1 MAAPKLNPNLNLG
14 DFDLGDVNGI
24 DLSAILDNKPSPV
37 VQGDDG
43 NMYYS
48 NAYYTPSGWQT
59 EPDFSTPVYYFN
71 QPSELGDVRKIYF
84 DVEDDGSVTTQG
96 SWQTE
101 ETIKSFWD
109 ADEGMGYF
117 KEANPDLTYDN
128 WMSFVKESSALNAQ
142 GLNQYDNSEEYKAL
156 SESYGIVE
164 GFQNDDGDLF
174 RWNGTGFTKT
184 YKTPQVDYAKEI
196 IQSAVLAAAT
206 WGTANA
212 AIGTSLKSFFVSQL
226 SMSGAAA
233 SAATSSL
240 VSAGIQGVLGEEL
253 TVEGVLGSAI
263 GAGLGTQFSQLGIFS
278 DLSAAS
284 TAAIASASASAIE
297 QGIVNGTVDLETVL
311 TSGALGGGL
320 EIGKDLLSSLSG
332 NQAFTFGGLI
342 EEGSS
347 TYEFFNGTPDPLTG
361 QYSGGVIADIRGGF
375 NEFVEQNI
383 TGGDWWESAT
393 ESYDYVDNFE
403 NKDGKFVTL
412 TGYDGLS
419 ETISWKDF
427 VAKGLDEVRGT
438 SPYWEILSSTLDSVD
453 PDDGWIKTLSDWINN
468 AASGSGS
475 HTTEGGTTVTVATT
489 GPGGNNGGSGAD
501 FDCST
506 VSRVQTPDATEEES
520 CGPCV
525 EGFQSDEFGKC
536 IPADTVG
543 VCPEGQVYN
552 EVAGACV
559 DEVFFTPGQPCNT
572 SDGQQGIFD
581 DEGGCYVPTIGTGGN
596 GGNGGNGECGEGE
609 QYNEETQKC
618 ETVTG
623 GPPGG
628 GPESCGG
635 NKVRDAQGNCVDPIE
650 TLCSQPRPTEYGF
663 AQINWDKLCS
673 ETPVTSGTG
682 GPPPPTNGCPEGQT
696 KDEQGNCVT
705 TTVTPPP
712 PNGCPEGYTKDE
724 QGNCVVTTVTPPPPP
739 GSPCA
744 QQNKVENED
753 GSCGPCLQG
762 YMIDPKG
769 FDQCVPTGI
778 PVTTQS
784 PAGGGGGGGG
794 SGGGRIAG
802 GGTGMFEPAN
812 VSMGYNRT
820 PELVVTNKPYKDY
833 AAELDE
839 QVKRLL
845 TQRNKD
851 IV

>member
-1 MAAPKLNPNLNLG
+1 MSAPKLEPNLNLG
-14 DFDLGDVNGI
+14 DFDLGNVNGI
-24 DLSAILDNKPSPV
+24 DLSAILENKPSPV
-37 VQGDDG
+37 VRGDDG

-59 EPDFSTPVYYFN
+59 DPDFSTPVYYFN

-142 GLNQYDNSEEYKAL
+142 GLNQYDNPEEYKAL

-174 RWNGTGFTKT
+174 RWNGTSFTKT
-184 YKTPQVDYAKEI
+184 YKTPQVDYAKELI
-196 IQSAVLAAAT
+196 KTAVLAAAT
-206 WGTANA
+206 WGVANA
-212 AIGTSLKSFFVSQL
+212 AIGTSLKGFFTTQL
-226 SMSGAAA
+226 GMSGAAA

-253 TVEGVLGSAI
+253 TVEGVLGSAL

-278 DLSAAS
+278 ELSAAS
-284 TAAIASASASAIE
+284 TSAIASASASAIE
-297 QGIVNGTVDLETVL
+297 QGIINGTVDLETVI

-347 TYEFFNGTPDPLTG
+347 TYEFFNGAIDPTSGLYTG
-361 QYSGGVIADIRGGF
+361 GLIGDVRGSF
-375 NEFVEQNI
+375 NQFVEQNI
-383 TGGDWWESAT
+383 TGGAWWEGASEQYDTIEEFDNGKVLAT
-393 ESYDYVDNFE
+393 M
-403 NKDGKFVTL
+403 
-412 TGYDGLS
+412 YDGS
-419 ETISWKDF
+419 EVYYDSMQDF
-427 VAKGLDEVRGT
+427 IKAGFVDVEGTSDFFDLFTSGVDIAKSGVEAGLDSIISVIPD
-438 SPYWEILSSTLDSVD
+438 SWFDTLEE
-453 PDDGWIKTLSDWINN
+453 WIRKQSE
-468 AASGSGS
+468 GGS
-475 HTTEGGTTVTVATT
+475 HTTEGGTTVTVSTT
-489 GPGGNNGGSGAD
+489 GPGDNNGGSGAD

-506 VSRVQTPDATEEES
+506 VNRVQTSDATEEES
-520 CGPCV
+520 CGPCI

-536 IPADTVG
+536 VSAETVE

-581 DEGGCYVPTIGTGGN
+581 DEGGCYVPTTGTGGT
-596 GGNGGNGECGEGE
+596 GGTGECGEGE

-618 ETVTG
+618 ETVTA
-623 GPPGG
+623 GPPGGG
-628 GPESCGG
+628 GPESCEG
-635 NKVRDAQGNCVDPIE
+635 NKVRDAQGNCVDPIDS
-650 TLCSQPRPTEYGF
+650 LCSQPRPEEYGF
-663 AQINWDKLCS
+663 EQINWDKLCG
-673 ETPVTSGTG
+673 ETPVTPGPG
-682 GPPPPTNGCPEGQT
+682 NGNPPPPDGCPEGQT
-696 KDEQGNCVT
+696 RNAEGICVAIT
-705 TTVTPPP
+705 NGPPVIV
-712 PNGCPEGYTKDE
+712 E
-724 QGNCVVTTVTPPPPP
+724 PPPP

-744 QQNKVENED
+744 QQNRGQNED
-753 GSCGPCLQG
+753 GSCGDCLPG

-769 FDQCVPTGI
+769 LDQCVPTGI
-778 PVTTQS
+778 PVTT
-784 PAGGGGGGGG
+784 PAPPPAPEPTGGG
-794 SGGGRIAG
+794 SVGG
-802 GGTGMFEPAN
+802 GGTGMFKPAN

-820 PELVVTNKPYKDY
+820 PELVVSNKPYTDY
-833 AAELDE
+833 AAELDA
-839 QVKRLL
+839 QVQRLL

>member
-1 MAAPKLNPNLNLG
+1 MAAPKLDPNLNLG
-14 DFDLGDVNGI
+14 AFDLGNVYGI
-24 DLSAILDNKPSPV
+24 DLSAILENKPSPV

-59 EPDFSTPVYYFN
+59 DPDFSTPVYYFN

-142 GLNQYDNSEEYKAL
+142 GLNQYDNPEEYKAL

-174 RWNGTGFTKT
+174 RWNGTSFTKT
-184 YKTPQVDYAKEI
+184 YKTPQVDYAKEL

-212 AIGTSLKSFFVSQL
+212 AIGTSLKGFFVSQL
-226 SMSGAAA
+226 GMSGAAA

-253 TVEGVLGSAI
+253 TVEGVLGSAL
-263 GAGLGTQFSQLGIFS
+263 GAGYGTQFSQLGIFS
-278 DLSAAS
+278 ELSAAS
-284 TAAIASASASAIE
+284 TSAIASASASVIE
-297 QGIVNGTVDLETVL
+297 QGIINGTVDLETVI

-347 TYEFFNGTPDPLTG
+347 TYEFFNGAIDPTSGLYTG
-361 QYSGGVIADIRGGF
+361 GLIGDVRGSFNQY
-375 NEFVEQNI
+375 VEQNI
-383 TGGDWWESAT
+383 TGGGWWEGASEQYDTIEEFANGKVLAT
-393 ESYDYVDNFE
+393 M
-403 NKDGKFVTL
+403 
-412 TGYDGLS
+412 YDGS
-419 ETISWKDF
+419 EVYYDSMQDF
-427 VAKGLDEVRGT
+427 IKAGFIEVAGT
-438 SPYWEILSSTLDSVD
+438 SNPLFDLFTSGVDIAKSGVDAVLNPIVSAIPDSWFD
-453 PDDGWIKTLSDWINN
+453 KLEDWIREQ
-468 AASGSGS
+468 SEEGS
-475 HTTEGGTTVTVATT
+475 HTTEGGTTVTVVTT
-489 GPGGNNGGSGAD
+489 EPGNNNGGSGAD
-501 FDCST
+501 FDCSA
-506 VSRVQTPDATEEES
+506 VNRVQTPDATEEES
-520 CGPCV
+520 CGPCI

-536 IPADTVG
+536 VSADTVE

-581 DEGGCYVPTIGTGGN
+581 DEGGCYVPTTGTGGT
-596 GGNGGNGECGEGE
+596 GGNGECGEGE
-609 QYNEETQKC
+609 QYNEETKEC
-618 ETVTG
+618 ETVTV

-628 GPESCGG
+628 GGTGPCEG
-635 NKVRDAQGNCVDPIE
+635 NKVRDAQGNCVDPIDS
-650 TLCSQPRPTEYGF
+650 LCSQPRPEEYGF
-663 AQINWDKLCS
+663 EQINWDKLCGG
-673 ETPVTSGTG
+673 TPVTVGPG
-682 GPPPPTNGCPEGQT
+682 NGNPPPPDECPEGQT
-696 KDEQGNCVT
+696 RNAEGICVDN
-705 TTVTPPP
+705 TVIT
-712 PNGCPEGYTKDE
+712 NG
-724 QGNCVVTTVTPPPPP
+724 PPPPP
-739 GSPCA
+739 PAGSSCA
-744 QQNKVENED
+744 QQNRVQNED
-753 GSCGPCLQG
+753 DSCGDCLPG

-778 PVTTQS
+778 PVTTTPPDNP
-784 PAGGGGGGGG
+784 PAPKPTGGGPVG
-794 SGGGRIAG
+794 G
-802 GGTGMFEPAN
+802 GGTGMFKPAN
-812 VSMGYNRT
+812 VSMGYKRT
-820 PELVVTNKPYKDY
+820 PELVVSNKPYKDY
-833 AAELDE
+833 AVELDA
-839 QVKRLL
+839 QVQRLL